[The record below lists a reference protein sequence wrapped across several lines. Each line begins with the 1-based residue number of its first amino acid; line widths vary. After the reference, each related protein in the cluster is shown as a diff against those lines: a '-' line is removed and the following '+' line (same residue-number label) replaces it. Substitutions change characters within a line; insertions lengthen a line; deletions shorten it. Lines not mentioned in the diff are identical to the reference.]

1 MAVTAQSIITRVRTQ
16 LLDPDG
22 VRWTDAE
29 LLKWLSDGQRTLVAN
44 AAGISSIVA
53 VMSLVAGTKQII
65 PTGGYMLLTILR
77 NIQADGVTPGR
88 ACRIVS
94 RELMDSQNPNWHNS
108 TASPTVQNYVYDP
121 QQPGDFYVYPPND
134 GTGKIQLMY
143 AVMPDEMSSLS
154 TTLVVQDLYQTA
166 LYDYVMYRAH
176 QKDSDY
182 AAGMSVAMTYWQ
194 SFAAY
199 LNAGETS
206 LLSNNPNLALSP
218 PDPTVR
224 GAAK

>member
-1 MAVTAQSIITRVRTQ
+1 
-16 LLDPDG
+16 
-22 VRWTDAE
+22 
-29 LLKWLSDGQRTLVAN
+29 
-44 AAGISSIVA
+44 
-53 VMSLVAGTKQII
+53 
-65 PTGGYMLLTILR
+65 
-77 NIQADGVTPGR
+77 
-88 ACRIVS
+88 
-94 RELMDSQNPNWHNS
+94 MDSQNPNWHTS

-143 AVMPDEMSSLS
+143 AVMPDEMASLS